1 MIRNF
6 SIIFSLGAILFLTG
20 TSCSE
25 ELSDCPTKVCV
36 IAGGWELVDVE
47 VDGES
52 FDGDYSEYALTLIN
66 PSSPDETSSQFQRV
80 NMSGNQDAGTWSI
93 ENTNP
98 TGNSTFKGSVLRLTP
113 EGNPLLR
120 EDWEIESF
128 SPRKMVLIMR
138 RDTNIK
144 DGPAEIRY
152 VLEPF

>member
-1 MIRNF
+1 MIRKF
-6 SIIFSLGAILFLTG
+6 SIILSLSAIFILTG

-36 IAGGWELVDVE
+36 MAGGWQLVE
-47 VDGES
+47 VQVDGDA
-52 FDGDYSEYALTLIN
+52 FDGDYSQYSLTLIN
-66 PSSPDETSSQFQRV
+66 PSSPDETSSLFQRV
-80 NMSGNQDAGTWSI
+80 NISGNQDSGTWSI

-98 TGNSTFKGSVLRLTP
+98 SDPSTFKGSVLRLAP
-113 EGNPLLR
+113 EGNIELR

-128 SPRKMVLIMR
+128 SPRQMVLIMH